1 MYDTY
6 TRGLTGSNPVLTTK
20 RLNKMK
26 KINIPLISIVLLLS
40 VVGIIAIQSYESQQ
54 KKNTLPPPTKELQ
67 EYKIFTLNRCEYI
80 VVGTGQY
87 RWGSHK
93 GDCKNPIHYT
103 K

>member
-1 MYDTY
+1 
-6 TRGLTGSNPVLTTK
+6 
-20 RLNKMK
+20 MK

-54 KKNTLPPPTKELQ
+54 KKNTLPKEPMELQ
-67 EYKIFTLNRCEYI
+67 QESDKYYLNYKTYTLNGCEYI
-80 VVGTGQY
+80 VVGTAQF